1 MKQLLGYF
9 GCDVYCSY
17 MAKNDLS
24 LQKVTVQFTVKQGE
38 ERKVSLFLCAHFQI
52 NAIL

>member
-24 LQKVTVQFTVKQGE
+24 LQKVTVPITVEEGEGE
-38 ERKVSLFLCAHFQI
+38 EHKVSVSLCTFS
-52 NAIL
+52 N